1 VQITSYN
8 IFNQQVTQEGAGSGW
23 IIDSSGLI
31 VTNNHVV
38 EGAQDITVS
47 LDDGRSLKA
56 TLVAADSIT
65 DLAVVKINATGL
77 TAATVGD
84 SSQMK
89 VGMMVAAIG
98 NALGQG
104 ISMTGGWISR
114 EGASITVNNETLYNL
129 FETDAAINPG
139 NSGGPLINTAGE
151 VIGITNAK
159 LVATGVEGVGYAISI
174 NNALPFI
181 KELVNQGYVT
191 RPWFGV
197 SLQTVTS
204 GIAFIYGLSV
214 SQGALITS
222 VTSGSPADAAGLKQ
236 GDVIV
241 SIGGQPITSSADAQQ
256 AIISSTIGQPVPVQY
271 WRGKNEQ
278 TAQVTPGT
286 MPPP

>member
-1 VQITSYN
+1 
-8 IFNQQVTQEGAGSGW
+8 
-23 IIDSSGLI
+23 
-31 VTNNHVV
+31 
-38 EGAQDITVS
+38 
-47 LDDGRSLKA
+47 
-56 TLVAADSIT
+56 
-65 DLAVVKINATGL
+65 
-77 TAATVGD
+77 
-84 SSQMK
+84 MK
-89 VGMMVAAIG
+89 VGMAVAAIG

-129 FETDAAINPG
+129 FQTDAAINPG

-159 LVATGVEGVGYAISI
+159 LVATGVGGVGYAISTNTAVPI
-174 NNALPFI
+174 I
-181 KELVNQGYVT
+181 QELVNQGYVT

-204 GIAFIYGLSV
+204 GIAFIYSLSV
-214 SQGALITS
+214 SQGALITA
-222 VTSGSPADAAGLKQ
+222 VTSGSPAEAAGLKQ

-241 SIGGQPITSSADAQQ
+241 GIGGQEITSSADAQQ
-256 AIISSTIGQPVPVQY
+256 AIISSTIGQPVQVQY

-278 TAQVTPGT
+278 TTQVTPGK